1 MSGPTRG
8 DLRTALL
15 ALLLAAALS
24 APLGDGFAQSGG
36 SFDVR
41 RSTVDAGGG
50 RSTGG
55 AFETTG
61 TAGQPDVG
69 VSSGGTFEFRGGF
82 WAGPAPSEA
91 PDVLFSNGFEPT
103 AGTP

>member
-1 MSGPTRG
+1 MSGLSRG
-8 DLRTALL
+8 DLRAAILALL
-15 ALLLAAALS
+15 AVAVLS
-24 APLGDGFAQSGG
+24 APFGDGLAQSGG

-55 AFETTG
+55 AFEITG

-82 WAGPAPSEA
+82 WAGPAPSDA